1 MSLSRRHVLGL
12 LAGSVTLVA
21 GVRPIGAAPSRIG
34 TLIAAADVLPM
45 LAQRIAFISHALLG
59 TPYRGFTL
67 IGGPDQPEQFVTRDD
82 CFDCVTFCETVLAAA
97 MARTPDGYEAALRTM
112 RYRGGRID
120 WRERNHY
127 FSEWS
132 ENNIANRLVR
142 PVFLPGSVQTDKPL
156 GWMPELGERRMTL
169 SAVPRGSLLAH
180 RDRLRTG
187 DIIGF
192 LSERPKL
199 DFFHTGFVVV
209 GGDGGLWLRHAS
221 KSRRRVLD
229 EPLARF
235 INVTGVRAV
244 TLLRAEEGRAEE
256 MVA

>member
-1 MSLSRRHVLGL
+1 MSVSRRHVLGL
-12 LAGSVTLVA
+12 LAGGAALAA
-21 GVRPIGAAPSRIG
+21 GMRPVGAAPSRIG
-34 TLIAAADVLPM
+34 TLIAAAEPLPTF
-45 LAQRIAFISHALLG
+45 AQRIAFISHALLG

-67 IGGPDQPEQFVTRDD
+67 IGGPDSPEQFVVRDD
-82 CFDCVTFCETVLAAA
+82 CFDCVTYCETVLAAA
-97 MARTPDGYEAALRTM
+97 IARKPDGYEAALRRM

-142 PVFLPGSVQTDKPL
+142 PVFVPGAVQTDKPL

-169 SAVPRGSLLAH
+169 SAVPRASLLAH
-180 RDRLRTG
+180 RDRLASG

-192 LSERPKL
+192 VSERPKL

-221 KSRRRVLD
+221 KSKRRVLD
-229 EPLARF
+229 EPLVRF
-235 INVTGVRAV
+235 LDATRVRTV

-256 MVA
+256 MIA

>member
-1 MSLSRRHVLGL
+1 MRLDRRLVLGL
-12 LAGSVTLVA
+12 FAGGAALAA
-21 GVRPIGAAPSRIG
+21 ARPIGAAPSRIG
-34 TLIAAADVLPM
+34 TLIAAAAPLPTV
-45 LAQRIAFISHALLG
+45 AQRIAFMSHALLG

-67 IGGPDQPEQFVTRDD
+67 IGGPDRPEQFVVRDD

-97 MARTPDGYEAALRTM
+97 IARTPEGYEAALRRM

-142 PVFLPGSVQTDKPL
+142 PVFLPGAVQTDKPL
-156 GWMPELGERRMTL
+156 GWMRELGERRMTL
-169 SAVPRGSLLAH
+169 SAVPRASLLAH
-180 RDRLRTG
+180 RDRVMTG

-192 LSERPKL
+192 VSEKPKL

-209 GGDGGLWLRHAS
+209 GSDGGLWLRHAS
-221 KSRRRVLD
+221 KSKRRVLD
-229 EPLARF
+229 EPLLRF
-235 INVTGVRAV
+235 LNATRVRTV
-244 TLLRAEEGRAEE
+244 TLLRAEEGRVEE